1 MLFIGQMC
9 TCYFFCFLLL
19 QIPIFLHKIIP
30 SPCHSPPV
38 IFHKILGRI
47 VRCVVLQMGSLTIG
61 YATTKYAAC
70 RVMLQLGFT
79 VAMCKYTY
87 IYIHIIKL
95 LYHIWNPSGGPGLYH
110 LGALFFFEI
119 VPLSWITWTFHAI
132 AWIIHPCFFLRKRMS
147 YINTVY
153 IYIYRMIHILPAM
166 LGLPRCMYLYT

>member
-87 IYIHIIKL
+87 IYIYTYYQIVISHLKPLRGPRPLPFGSPIFFRNSPFKL
-95 LYHIWNPSGGPGLYH
+95 DHMNLPCNCLNNSS
-110 LGALFFFEI
+110 LFFPPKKN
-119 VPLSWITWTFHAI
+119 V
-132 AWIIHPCFFLRKRMS
+132 IHKYS
-147 YINTVY
+147 
-153 IYIYRMIHILPAM
+153 IYIYTEWFISCQL
-166 LGLPRCMYLYT
+166 C